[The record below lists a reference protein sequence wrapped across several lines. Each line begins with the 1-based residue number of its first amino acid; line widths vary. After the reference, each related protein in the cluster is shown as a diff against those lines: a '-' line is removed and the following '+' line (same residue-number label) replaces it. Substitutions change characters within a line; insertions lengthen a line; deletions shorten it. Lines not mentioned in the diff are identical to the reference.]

1 MIRSVIIEDETKTR
15 EGLEYLLLKY
25 CPEVSVCGIADDFE
39 QGYRLIR
46 QENPDLIFIDI
57 QLNSM
62 EGTGMEL
69 VQTLS
74 PNGCAV
80 IFISGY
86 KDYAV
91 EAFRLKAVDYLLK
104 PIRINHLVEA
114 VEKAKK
120 HLELQKASGI
130 DTAQK
135 LRGETFHIH
144 SQNGFVLVRHQ
155 DIIRSEADGA
165 YTHFYVN
172 GKMEKVTSSMNIGQI
187 EAKLGA
193 EFLRVHKSHIINK
206 AYIVSYSKGEGLL
219 VKMCDN
225 SEVPVSRAQKDLF
238 FKWLG

>member
-15 EGLEYLLLKY
+15 EGLEHLLNKY
-25 CPEVSVCGIADDFE
+25 CPGINVCGMADDFE
-39 QGYRLIR
+39 QGYSLIR
-46 QENPDLIFIDI
+46 QENPELIFIDI

-69 VQTLS
+69 VQALNLES
-74 PNGCAV
+74 CAV

-120 HLELQKASGI
+120 HLELQKTKGA
-130 DTAQK
+130 DPAQK
-135 LRGETFHIH
+135 PRVETFHIH
-144 SQNGFVLVRHQ
+144 SQSGFVLVRHQ

-172 GKMEKVTSSMNIGQI
+172 GKTEKVTSSMNIGQI
-187 EAKLGA
+187 EAKLGP

-206 AYIVSYSKGEGLL
+206 TYILSYSKGEGLL
-219 VKMCDN
+219 VKMSDQ
-225 SEVPVSRAQKDLF
+225 SEVPVSRTQKELF